1 MIWILIGLVVIL
13 ISFTFVLLLGAP
25 YLPTLNSQIQD
36 IFELLDLKPGD
47 LLIELGSGDG
57 RILRA
62 AAKRGIR
69 SIGYELN
76 PLLVLYSWLLSWR
89 YHRLIMIHWK
99 NFWHVS
105 ITAADGIYVFL
116 LDPYMAK
123 LDRKIVSEVKKP
135 TKVLSFTFAFPGRRP
150 IKQINGLRLYSFKP

>member
-1 MIWILIGLVVIL
+1 MLLI
-13 ISFTFVLLLGAP
+13 GAP
-25 YLPTLNSQIQD
+25 YLPTLNNQVQD
-36 IFELLDLKPGD
+36 IFKLLDLKPGD

-69 SIGYELN
+69 SVGYEVN

-89 YHRLIMIHWK
+89 YHRLVVIHWK
-99 NFWHVS
+99 NFWRVS

-116 LDPYMAK
+116 LDPYMTK
-123 LDRKIVSEVKKP
+123 LDRKIISEIKKP
-135 TKVLSFTFAFPGRRP
+135 IKVVSFTFAFPEREP